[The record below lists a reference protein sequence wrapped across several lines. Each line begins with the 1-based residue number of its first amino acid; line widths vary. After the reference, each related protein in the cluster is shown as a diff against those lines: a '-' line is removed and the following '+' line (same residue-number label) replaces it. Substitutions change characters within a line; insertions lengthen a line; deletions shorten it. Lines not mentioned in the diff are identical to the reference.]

1 MVWQGS
7 GREEKAGMKLARLTG
22 SSEGVD
28 VVAVVRESRR
38 AREVRG
44 RMVRLVRILEGVGT
58 AGEVRIIYRKV
69 EDAPD
74 GWMDRWS

>member
-1 MVWQGS
+1 
-7 GREEKAGMKLARLTG
+7 
-22 SSEGVD
+22 VD